1 MRGDSDDLLRAVV
14 PDVQALERLII
25 DKLTPIL
32 FVVNIRSSFALK
44 PSEVRDRAARSEPQR
59 VQQCGRDQRP
69 PVATGGRGLA
79 GTPEAGIAAMR
90 KLVQVDGVQAIL
102 TLYTNVVTAQIPLA
116 EQVNVPFLCTVET
129 DALRN
134 KSPYAFQHAA
144 TISNKGRLF
153 AAYRRATKVK
163 KIYGLVV
170 NNSAGPFFSAIAK
183 GGAAQCGATYEES
196 SYMTNRRGA
205 TRPAPYIGGVIESG
219 LTFDPRTGRQ
229 FVTAYRAKT
238 GIQPTY
244 QAGEQYEIIKMFA
257 LAIGRSSYNGEA
269 IRNGSSR
276 ASRCSRP
283 GRTSSRHVS
292 RAGVASYSA

>member
-1 MRGDSDDLLRAVV
+1 
-14 PDVQALERLII
+14 
-25 DKLTPIL
+25 
-32 FVVNIRSSFALK
+32 
-44 PSEVRDRAARSEPQR
+44 
-59 VQQCGRDQRP
+59 
-69 PVATGGRGLA
+69 
-79 GTPEAGIAAMR
+79 
-90 KLVQVDGVQAIL
+90 
-102 TLYTNVVTAQIPLA
+102 
-116 EQVNVPFLCTVET
+116 
-129 DALRN
+129 
-134 KSPYAFQHAA
+134 
-144 TISNKGRLF
+144 
-153 AAYRRATKVK
+153 
-163 KIYGLVV
+163 
-170 NNSAGPFFSAIAK
+170 
-183 GGAAQCGATYEES
+183 
-196 SYMTNRRGA
+196 MTNRRGA